1 MDRRRFLA
9 ATQASAA
16 ALSMPAIASAQAPN
30 RARVFR
36 WVPHADLTILDP
48 VFSTVFI
55 TNIHA
60 QLVWDTLYGLDDK
73 YQPHPQMAAG
83 HTSEN
88 NGLLWKITLRD
99 GLKFHDGTPVRA
111 QDAVASIRR
120 WAKRDLMGQ
129 SLMDATEELSAVSDQ
144 MIQFRLKRPFP
155 LILHALARPSGSTA
169 IIMPE
174 KLAETPENQQVR
186 NAIGSGPFRFAA
198 DQWVSGSHAVYQR
211 FADYVP
217 RAGGKLEF
225 TSGPKQVHLDQ
236 VRWQIIPDH
245 ATAVAALQNGEI
257 DGIETVPSDFIP
269 VLAKDKR
276 VKLIKRSLPSQA
288 LMRFNHL
295 TPPFNSKLMRQ
306 AMLAAV
312 DQNEYLL
319 AMYGPDYPEYYSPY
333 TVFVPGSPLDSNAG
347 VEKIRGKRDLK
358 RAIEMIKASGY
369 KGEPVVIMD
378 PVDYP
383 EFHTCALVT
392 VELFKKLGIR
402 TDLQAMNWGTKMQR
416 RNSQAPSDKGGWNV
430 AFTATTGPN
439 NLDPAGHLA
448 IRGSGQKAWFGWP
461 TSERIEQLRL
471 DWFNAPDLAAQ
482 QKICREL
489 QLQVLEDVP
498 YVPVGARYT
507 VTALRA
513 EWTDFQP
520 QMPLFFG
527 LRRA

>member
-186 NAIGSGPFRFAA
+186 NAIGSGPFRFA
-198 DQWVSGSHAVYQR
+198 S
-211 FADYVP
+211 
-217 RAGGKLEF
+217 
-225 TSGPKQVHLDQ
+225 
-236 VRWQIIPDH
+236 
-245 ATAVAALQNGEI
+245 
-257 DGIETVPSDFIP
+257 
-269 VLAKDKR
+269 
-276 VKLIKRSLPSQA
+276 
-288 LMRFNHL
+288 
-295 TPPFNSKLMRQ
+295 
-306 AMLAAV
+306 
-312 DQNEYLL
+312 
-319 AMYGPDYPEYYSPY
+319 
-333 TVFVPGSPLDSNAG
+333 
-347 VEKIRGKRDLK
+347 
-358 RAIEMIKASGY
+358 
-369 KGEPVVIMD
+369 
-378 PVDYP
+378 
-383 EFHTCALVT
+383 
-392 VELFKKLGIR
+392 
-402 TDLQAMNWGTKMQR
+402 
-416 RNSQAPSDKGGWNV
+416 
-430 AFTATTGPN
+430 
-439 NLDPAGHLA
+439 
-448 IRGSGQKAWFGWP
+448 
-461 TSERIEQLRL
+461 
-471 DWFNAPDLAAQ
+471 APDRDAPA
-482 QKICREL
+482 
-489 QLQVLEDVP
+489 
-498 YVPVGARYT
+498 
-507 VTALRA
+507 
-513 EWTDFQP
+513 
-520 QMPLFFG
+520 
-527 LRRA
+527 